1 MTENEKM
8 IESIN
13 RRLSNLSAKRLRL
26 ILQILYQFDKYPEKE
41 EATN

>member
-13 RRLSNLSAKRLRL
+13 RRLSKLSAKRLRM

>member
-1 MTENEKM
+1 MTDNEKI

-13 RRLSNLSAKRLRL
+13 RRLSKLSVKRLRL
-26 ILQILYQFDKYPEKE
+26 ILQILYQFDKFPEKE

>member
-1 MTENEKM
+1 MTDNEKI

-13 RRLSNLSAKRLRL
+13 RRLSKLSTNRLRL

>member
-1 MTENEKM
+1 MTDNEKM
-8 IESIN
+8 IEAIN
-13 RRLSNLSAKRLRL
+13 RRLSKLSAKRLRL